1 MANKTREKL
10 IEVAR
15 QLFTNKGVAHT
26 TMNDIASASAK
37 GRRTIYTYFK
47 NKREIYN
54 AVIEGE
60 SDRLVESMRAIA
72 TSDLP
77 VEHRLEQF
85 MRARLERYYTPSV
98 SASLKAWMKFDRRRV
113 VRIQHMALQK
123 EGRIFTELL
132 AEGVRQGVFRP
143 ERCRLL
149 AGFMLVSET
158 VNDAHV
164 LAEHDDNE
172 RKNVIN
178 DFIEFVISD
187 ITVSK

>member
-26 TMNDIASASAK
+26 TMNDIANASAK

-60 SDRLVESMRAIA
+60 SDRLVESMRTIA
-72 TSDLP
+72 SSDMP
-77 VEHRLEQF
+77 VDKRLAAF
-85 MRARLERYYTPSV
+85 MRARLERYYMPSA

-113 VRIQHMALQK
+113 ERIQQMALQK
-123 EGRIFTELL
+123 EGLIFSGLL
-132 AEGVRQGVFRP
+132 DEGVRNGIFRAD
-143 ERCRLL
+143 RCKLL
-149 AGFMLVSET
+149 TGFMFVSET
-158 VNDAHV
+158 VNDVHV
-164 LAEHDDNE
+164 LIHDDENE

-178 DFIEFVISD
+178 DFIEFVITD
-187 ITVSK
+187 ITINK